1 MIDRD
6 GGGDGPQEAWTASLG
21 VVLGGLILGGLI
33 LGRFISGVGGGRGG
47 WRWSHVRIYGGQGW

>member
-21 VVLGGLILGGLI
+21 VVLGGLI